1 MQSCSNYRCVK
12 LISHSMKSCKRVVE
26 DKLRVEVITTEQQCS
41 SIPRKSTTDAMI
53 VLRILMKK
61 C

>member
-1 MQSCSNYRCVK
+1 MK

-26 DKLRVEVITTEQQCS
+26 DKLRVKVITTEQQCS